1 MFNYFLYRF
10 AQAFTLSLPLKSAYR
25 IAGFFSGIYYAFA
38 FRDRKAVGEN
48 LKVIFPDKPDSEI
61 SKIRKGLFLNFA
73 KYLVDFFRFKK
84 LDAEYLKK
92 NVRLKNLHYIDEALS
107 KGAGAILVTAHL
119 GNWELGGVVISIL
132 GYPFMTVALPHKSKM
147 VDDFFNAQRKIK
159 GTQVLPLGNAAKGC
173 LKGLRS
179 NEVLALVGDRDFA
192 GKGMIIDFF
201 GKPAVF
207 PVGPAALAL
216 QTKAKIIPG
225 FMLRNADDSFEL
237 VMNKPLEYTASGDS
251 QKDLR
256 EIITSYKSI
265 FEDYIRRYPEQ
276 WYMFRRFW
284 KE

>member
-1 MFNYFLYRF
+1 MFNYLLYRF
-10 AQAFTLSLPLKSAYR
+10 AQAFAVSLPLKSAYR
-25 IAGFFSGIYYAFA
+25 VAGFFASIYYVFA
-38 FRDRKAVGEN
+38 FRDRKAVTQN
-48 LKVIFPDKPDSEI
+48 LKVIFPHKPDYEI
-61 SKIRKGLFLNFA
+61 SKIRKELFFNFA

-92 NVRLKNLHYIDEALS
+92 NIRLKNLNYIDESLS
-107 KGAGAILVTAHL
+107 KGGGAILVTAHL

-132 GYPFMTVALPHKSKM
+132 GYPFITVALPHKSKM
-147 VDDFFNAQRKIK
+147 VDDFFNSQRKIK
-159 GTQVLPLGNAAKGC
+159 GMQVLPLGNAAKGC
-173 LKGLRS
+173 LRGLRK

-192 GKGMIIDFF
+192 GKGMEIDFF

-225 FMLRNADDSFEL
+225 FMLRNPDDSFDL
-237 VMNKPLEYTASGDS
+237 IMNKPLEYTPSGDND
-251 QKDLR
+251 KDLR
-256 EIITSYKSI
+256 EIITKYKSI
-265 FEDYIRRYPEQ
+265 FEEYIQRYPEQ